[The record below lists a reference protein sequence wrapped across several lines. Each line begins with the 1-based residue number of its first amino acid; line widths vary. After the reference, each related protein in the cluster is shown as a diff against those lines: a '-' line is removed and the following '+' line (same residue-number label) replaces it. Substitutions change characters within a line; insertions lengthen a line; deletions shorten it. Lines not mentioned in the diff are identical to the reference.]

1 MSGRDARAPSKMSS
15 IHCPSCGR
23 EATTDQQFC
32 RQCGMSLGTVSKLVA
47 AHSGV
52 ETVQVQ
58 DQVSPSREEAEK
70 KIGRRMFSWMTWGMI
85 VAAMGIV
92 MLVLTKSFN
101 PGEWFKLC
109 ASFLLLAGTGIAV
122 AGFFRAIKE
131 GSELS
136 SKKSQKVITTAET
149 TKYLPEE
156 RAGVPMTSIT
166 ERTTQLITSKE
177 NQNNKES

>member
-1 MSGRDARAPSKMSS
+1 MTS
-15 IHCPSCGR
+15 IHCPSCGK
-23 EATTDQQFC
+23 EATAEQQFC
-32 RQCGMSLGTVSKLVA
+32 RQCGMSLGSVSKLVA

-52 ETVQVQ
+52 ETIEKRSNVER
-58 DQVSPSREEAEK
+58 DLAEK
-70 KIGRRMFSWMTWGMI
+70 RIVRKMFNWMITGIIILGIGI
-85 VAAMGIV
+85 L

-131 GSELS
+131 GLDLQ
-136 SKKSQKVITTAET
+136 SKAAPNPLPKAEP

-156 RAGVPMTSIT
+156 RTAVPMPSIT
-166 ERTTQLITSKE
+166 ERTTQLIAPNDKS
-177 NQNNKES
+177 ESDN